1 MKAKK
6 YIVDLTAGGL
16 LLAESR
22 IVAETLLEDLSE
34 PAWRELIE
42 KQNILRKKSP
52 RTALRYARVIRRRL
66 QPLGKSFIADIVSAH
81 GQVYTQLLLLSA
93 VMHTPVIPDFMT
105 SVIAEARRQYQSEL
119 PPLAWSTFIDDRAR
133 IITDLGSFSDTT
145 IHKTGTNL
153 LRILAEAGYLDS
165 AKNGRFQ
172 PVYILPETQQWL
184 ERLGKEELTSVL
196 ECTL

>member
-1 MKAKK
+1 MTAKD
-6 YIVDLTAGGL
+6 YITDLTVSGL
-16 LLAESR
+16 LLSESRVIAES
-22 IVAETLLEDLSE
+22 LLDDLSE
-34 PAWRELIE
+34 PAWRDLIE
-42 KQNILRKKSP
+42 NQNILRKKSP
-52 RTALRYARVIRRRL
+52 RTALRYARVIKRRL
-66 QPLGKSFIADIVSAH
+66 LPLGKAFIADVISAH

-184 ERLGKEELTSVL
+184 ERLGKEELASVL